1 MEEPIE
7 ERFFVSLEELKTV
20 FKDNN
25 LIEIRWPF
33 SFGHNHLVFYEFMR
47 NDIEY
52 TLSFTCDQ
60 FFCNYE
66 SGITILAK
74 EGLRNVELV
83 IDDLE
88 KGTTHTYKL
97 KQHGAGN

>member
-7 ERFFVSLEELKTV
+7 ERFEVSLEELKTV

-25 LIEIRWPF
+25 LLEIKWAF
-33 SFGHNHLVFYEFMR
+33 SFGHNHLVFYELIR
-47 NDIEY
+47 DDIEY

-60 FFCNYE
+60 FFCNSE

-74 EGLRNVELV
+74 EGLRNVQLV
-83 IDDLE
+83 MDDLE
-88 KGTTHTYKL
+88 KGIVHTYNL
-97 KQHGAGN
+97 KA

>member
-7 ERFFVSLEELKTV
+7 ERFEVSLEELKNV

-25 LIEIRWPF
+25 LIAAKWAF
-33 SFGHNHLVFYEFMR
+33 SFGHNHLVFYELIR
-47 NDIEY
+47 GDIEY
-52 TLSFTCDQ
+52 TLLFTCDQ

-66 SGITILAK
+66 SGATILAK
-74 EGLRNVELV
+74 EGLRNVQLV

-88 KGTTHTYKL
+88 KGTTHTYNL
-97 KQHGAGN
+97 KA